1 MAGRLPLADAATL
14 GALRRVVVRKA
25 EHARA
30 TVCLLTLDAFARNAK
45 DDHRAAGE
53 DGVAAG
59 TPSRDAEIK
68 ARAASETAAFNKLR
82 RLLTNANERKAA
94 SVRLAVA
101 ETTPFA
107 PPMSLL
113 ARVPAAPV
121 SYISLPALLDTVVA
135 LLPRWASEPSAT
147 DVLLALLQLL
157 CSLTED
163 EDLARR
169 FLAADGVPMLLSL
182 PAMGGPAGGSGSV
195 TGAAGGQP
203 PRAVVRAI
211 LRHVAE
217 DKATLEEAMSADV
230 RSLIGANRRSSS
242 GYAFTVPVLLAQ
254 AAPMVARHVGSFTA
268 AVALSCRLRPAYA
281 DTANPSVEAVP
292 DLPLTPS
299 QLADQRR
306 ARPNMTQVVEE
317 LVRVL
322 APPPSVAGK
331 GGTSGGGPISPTRR
345 GAKSKTADRG
355 KGTKHHAAGAGA
367 VGGVVGAV
375 GVAGGAA
382 APPPPSTAADG
393 GVPVGAT
400 APPPLSADGY
410 VSSGRAVGGRGLTAF
425 ALRMLTE
432 LVELSPTYASAVALA
447 RSPVEEAPPSGEEAD
462 AGVTPSKSVLSYVL
476 HELLPMPPSPEKAPT
491 PLVRLERAAADETA
505 RAARDL
511 FSAICV
517 RAAAMPSRRDTDKA
531 GAKGNGAKGSGSKGA
546 GAGAA
551 SGAAESA
558 SEGSAA
564 AAAADERTAP
574 FVALAA
580 AAEAEAARRPAPRV
594 GAVHALAACV
604 PTTPGA
610 VGGVNAG
617 GNTTYLVLR
626 GLLDARVANALAHCL
641 DRMDVA
647 AAGNA
652 DCVNAPVGITRSDT

>member
-1 MAGRLPLADAATL
+1 MCG
-14 GALRRVVVRKA
+14 
-25 EHARA
+25 
-30 TVCLLTLDAFARNAK
+30 
-45 DDHRAAGE
+45 
-53 DGVAAG
+53 
-59 TPSRDAEIK
+59 PS
-68 ARAASETAAFNKLR
+68 
-82 RLLTNANERKAA
+82 
-94 SVRLAVA
+94 
-101 ETTPFA
+101 
-107 PPMSLL
+107 
-113 ARVPAAPV
+113 
-121 SYISLPALLDTVVA
+121 
-135 LLPRWASEPSAT
+135 
-147 DVLLALLQLL
+147 LAL
-157 CSLTED
+157 
-163 EDLARR
+163 
-169 FLAADGVPMLLSL
+169 
-182 PAMGGPAGGSGSV
+182 
-195 TGAAGGQP
+195 
-203 PRAVVRAI
+203 
-211 LRHVAE
+211 
-217 DKATLEEAMSADV
+217 
-230 RSLIGANRRSSS
+230 NRRSSS

-375 GVAGGAA
+375 GVA
-382 APPPPSTAADG
+382 
-393 GVPVGAT
+393 
-400 APPPLSADGY
+400 
-410 VSSGRAVGGRGLTAF
+410 
-425 ALRMLTE
+425 
-432 LVELSPTYASAVALA
+432 A
-447 RSPVEEAPPSGEEAD
+447 RQ
-462 AGVTPSKSVLSYVL
+462 SVLSYVL

-580 AAEAEAARRPAPRV
+580 AAEAEAARRPAPASAPSTHWPR
-594 GAVHALAACV
+594 
-604 PTTPGA
+604 PPGH
-610 VGGVNAG
+610 G
-617 GNTTYLVLR
+617 R
-626 GLLDARVANALAHCL
+626 
-641 DRMDVA
+641 
-647 AAGNA
+647 
-652 DCVNAPVGITRSDT
+652 